1 MTIKKAIALAALSCA
16 TSFGASHVMAAEIK
30 VIGSPGVRGAALA
43 LIPQFERETGH
54 KVITEFVV
62 IAIIRRKIEAGETFD
77 IAIPSPEVVDDFIK
91 QGKIAADTR
100 VAFGRTGLGVVARKG
115 IPTPDISTV
124 DAFKRTLLNAKSV
137 GHSKEGQTGVN
148 FLIVLDKLGIA
159 AEMKPK
165 LRTYQGNELA
175 EALVKGTEE
184 IGVTGIGPVLEMKDV
199 QVLGGLPSD
208 IQRWVQFGA
217 GVSANSREP
226 AAARALLKFMMT
238 PEAAA
243 VVKTKGLER

>member
-1 MTIKKAIALAALSCA
+1 MGRA
-16 TSFGASHVMAAEIK
+16 VQ
-30 VIGSPGVRGAALA
+30 V
-43 LIPQFERETGH
+43 
-54 KVITEFVV
+54 
-62 IAIIRRKIEAGETFD
+62 
-77 IAIPSPEVVDDFIK
+77 
-91 QGKIAADTR
+91 ADTQT
-100 VAFGRTGLGVVARKG
+100 VFGRTGLGVAARLG

-165 LRTYQGNELA
+165 LKTYQGNELA
-175 EALVKGTEE
+175 EALEKGAEE

-199 QVLGGLPSD
+199 QKLGGLPPE
-208 IQRWVQFGA
+208 IQRYVNFSA
-217 GVSANSREP
+217 GVSATSKEP
-226 AAARALLKFMMT
+226 DAARELLKFMMT

-243 VVKTKGLER
+243 VAKGKGLER